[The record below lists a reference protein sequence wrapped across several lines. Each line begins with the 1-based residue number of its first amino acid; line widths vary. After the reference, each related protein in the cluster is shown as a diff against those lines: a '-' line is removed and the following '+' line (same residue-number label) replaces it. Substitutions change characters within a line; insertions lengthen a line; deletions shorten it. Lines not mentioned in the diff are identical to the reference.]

1 VGTLSGS
8 NDPIE
13 ALAGAVL
20 HGNTPLALE
29 AMEKALEA
37 RYSFEEIVVRGILKA
52 HLEFGEWYDRDPV
65 GALKAWEFCF
75 FTTNKVLKILDSKI
89 PPPPNPP
96 LSALVATVRSE
107 GHITMRDV
115 ITLLL
120 KSKGLK
126 VYSSKKGIMLG
137 DVSQLLSDRSLK
149 CVVLSCTEEG
159 TKATLDA
166 FVKGIRA
173 ARPDIKIVAGGPF
186 AGWSGADVVLQD
198 PMKLYDTIMAL
209 QKA

>member
-1 VGTLSGS
+1 MGTLSGS

-52 HLEFGEWYDRDPV
+52 HLEFGEWYDRDPI
-65 GALKAWEFCF
+65 GSLKAWEFCF

-89 PPPPNPP
+89 PVPPNPP
-96 LSALVATVRSE
+96 PSVLVATVRGE

-115 ITLLL
+115 IAILL
-120 KSKGLK
+120 KAKGLK
-126 VYSSKKGIMLG
+126 VYSSKKGVTLEE
-137 DVSQLLSDRSLK
+137 VSPFLSENSLK
-149 CVVLSCTEEG
+149 CVVLSCTEDG
-159 TKATLDA
+159 TKAALDSL
-166 FVKGIRA
+166 VKGIRT
-173 ARPDIKIVAGGPF
+173 ARSDVKIVAGGPF

-198 PMKLYDTIMAL
+198 PLKLYNTVMAL
-209 QKA
+209 NTR